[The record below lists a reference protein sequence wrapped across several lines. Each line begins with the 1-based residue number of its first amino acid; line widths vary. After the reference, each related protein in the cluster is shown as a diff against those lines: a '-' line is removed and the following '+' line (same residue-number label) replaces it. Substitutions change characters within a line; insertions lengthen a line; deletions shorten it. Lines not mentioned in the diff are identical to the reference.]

1 MLRGIVMTFTLK
13 RIADG
18 TAVVEGKLSTC
29 ARSLRRALKR
39 WAKLGRPSGAGFS
52 NISFRRIVREQ
63 VLAHTLK
70 RDTFFTTYGT
80 TKVVPYPKTCANR
93 SYSAACISVLLA
105 LVLLCPAL
113 PSQQQSDYV
122 FHAESELVLVN
133 VTVKDKS
140 GRFVP
145 GLKPEDLTILE
156 DNKPQK
162 IVSFD
167 VENVDN
173 VPALDVAQAK
183 PLPERPSGPA
193 SPAASATDTPAQA
206 AQFKDRRLI
215 VLFFDLSGMEPD
227 EIDRAVTSA
236 EHYVDTQMLPADLVS
251 IVSLG
256 SSLVVNQDFTTDHAL
271 LKKQLDA
278 FSTGSGQG
286 FEEGTTG
293 TTEGTPDTGQPF
305 TADDTEYNIF
315 NTDRRLEALR
325 SVAERLSHVQQKKSL
340 IYFSSGMDRTGI
352 ENQSELRAAVNA
364 AVRSNLAIYTMDM
377 RGLQALVAGGEAQ
390 NASLRGVSAYSG
402 QATLNALNSNFTTQ
416 ETLVTLASD
425 TGGRAFLD
433 SNDFSKIFKGVQ
445 QDTSTYYL
453 LGYHSTNKARDGR
466 YRRIIVKS
474 SVPGV
479 KVDYRRGYYAPADY
493 QHSTNDEKE
502 RQLEEELAS
511 ELPATDFPLYLGVA
525 YFRLEGNKFFV
536 PISLVVPGSQIPF
549 VRSSDRDKATLDVI
563 GMVLDNAHHPLNRIR
578 DTVKLAVSTSTEV
591 QKKNV
596 QYDTGMSL
604 LSGKYHLKF
613 VVRENQ
619 TGRMGS
625 FETDIEVPELRA
637 QPLKMSSVV
646 LASQIQTATVK
657 RSADLNPLVHG
668 GSEIIPNITHV
679 FSAAQHLLLYYEV
692 YDPARPAVADSA
704 RGEDS
709 KTSIR
714 LLTNVAFFQG
724 KAKAYESSLVEL
736 TELTTRD
743 RKAAV
748 FQLDVP
754 LTSFKP
760 GFYTCQVNVI
770 DDAGGHFLF
779 PRIALLIRQESSRTA
794 R

>member
-1 MLRGIVMTFTLK
+1 MFRTIMVSHPTRF
-13 RIADG
+13 ADK
-18 TAVVEGKLSTC
+18 AV
-29 ARSLRRALKR
+29 A
-39 WAKLGRPSGAGFS
+39 
-52 NISFRRIVREQ
+52 
-63 VLAHTLK
+63 
-70 RDTFFTTYGT
+70 
-80 TKVVPYPKTCANR
+80 
-93 SYSAACISVLLA
+93 VLLT
-105 LVLLCPAL
+105 LVLLRAAS

-122 FHAESELVLVN
+122 FRTGSELVLVN
-133 VTVKDKS
+133 VTARDKNGNFVK
-140 GRFVP
+140 
-145 GLKPEDLTILE
+145 GLKPENFTILE

-162 IVSFD
+162 VISFD
-167 VENVDN
+167 VENVDA
-173 VPALDVAQAK
+173 VPATNVAQAK
-183 PLPERPSGPA
+183 PLAEPPPEQSNQPT
-193 SPAASATDTPAQA
+193 SPADA
-206 AQFKDRRLI
+206 AKQFKDRRLI
-215 VLFFDLSGMEPD
+215 VLFFDLSAMEPD
-227 EIDRAVTSA
+227 EIDHAVTSA
-236 EHYVDTQMLPADLVS
+236 EHYVDTQMAPADLVS

-256 SSLVVNQDFTTDHAL
+256 SSLLVNQDFTADRDL
-271 LKKQLDA
+271 LNKQLQQ
-278 FSTGSGQG
+278 FSSGSGQG

-325 SVAERLSHVQQKKSL
+325 SVAEKLSHVQQKKSL

-402 QATLNALNSNFTTQ
+402 QSTINALNSNFTTQ

-433 SNDFSKIFKGVQ
+433 SNDFTKIFKGVQ

-453 LGYHSTNKARDGR
+453 VGYHSTNVARDGR
-466 YRRIIVKS
+466 YRRIVVKC

-479 KVDYRRGYYAPADY
+479 KIDYRRGYYAPADY
-493 QHSTNDEKE
+493 QHSTKDDKE

-511 ELPATDFPLYLGVA
+511 EMPATDLPLYLGVA

-536 PISLVVPGSQIPF
+536 PVSLVVPGSQIPF

-563 GMVLDNAHHPLNRIR
+563 GMVLDNEHHPLNRIR

-613 VVRENQ
+613 MVRENQ

-625 FETDIEVPELRA
+625 FETDIAVPDLKT

-646 LASQIQTATVK
+646 MASQIRPVK
-657 RSADLNPLVHG
+657 KNANLNPLVRDG
-668 GSEIIPNITHV
+668 NEIIPNITHV
-679 FSAAQHLLLYYEV
+679 FSAAQHLFLYYEV
-692 YDPARPAVADSA
+692 YDPTRPAVTDAT
-704 RGEDS
+704 RGGAES
-709 KTSIR
+709 KAGIR
-714 LLTNVAFFQG
+714 LLSNVAFFQG
-724 KAKAYESSLVEL
+724 KAKTYESSLLEM
-736 TELTTRD
+736 TELNARE

-754 LTSFKP
+754 LASLKP

-779 PRIALLIRQESSRTA
+779 PRLALLIRHEPANAA

>member
-1 MLRGIVMTFTLK
+1 MLGLF
-13 RIADG
+13 
-18 TAVVEGKLSTC
+18 C
-29 ARSLRRALKR
+29 AAS
-39 WAKLGRPSGAGFS
+39 
-52 NISFRRIVREQ
+52 
-63 VLAHTLK
+63 
-70 RDTFFTTYGT
+70 
-80 TKVVPYPKTCANR
+80 
-93 SYSAACISVLLA
+93 
-105 LVLLCPAL
+105 
-113 PSQQQSDYV
+113 PSQQGSEYV
-122 FHAESELVLVN
+122 FRTGSDLVLVN
-133 VTVKDKS
+133 VTVRDKS
-140 GRFVP
+140 GNLVQ
-145 GLKPEDLTILE
+145 GLKPENFTILE

-162 IVSFD
+162 VVSFD
-167 VENVDN
+167 VENVDA
-173 VPALDVAQAK
+173 VPASDVAQAQ
-183 PLPERPSGPA
+183 PLPEIAPERENPS
-193 SPAASATDTPAQA
+193 ASAADA
-206 AQFKDRRLI
+206 AKQFKDRRLI
-215 VLFFDLSGMEPD
+215 ILFFDLSAMEPD
-227 EIDRAVTSA
+227 EIDHAVTSA
-236 EHYVDTQMLPADLVS
+236 EHYVDTQMAPADLVS

-256 SSLVVNQDFTTDHAL
+256 SSLLVNQDFSADRAL
-271 LKKQLDA
+271 LKKQLQQ
-278 FSTGSGQG
+278 FSSGSGQG

-325 SVAERLSHVQQKKSL
+325 SVAEKLAHVQQKKSL

-402 QATLNALNSNFTTQ
+402 QSTLNALNSNFTTQ

-453 LGYHSTNKARDGR
+453 LGYHSANSARDGH
-466 YRRIIVKS
+466 YRHIVVKS
-474 SVPGV
+474 NLSGV
-479 KVDYRRGYYAPADY
+479 KIDYRRGYYAPADY
-493 QHSTNDEKE
+493 QHSTKDDKE

-511 ELPATDFPLYLGVA
+511 EMPATDLPLYLGFA
-525 YFRLEGNKFFV
+525 FFRLQDNKFFV

-563 GMVLDNAHHPLNRIR
+563 GMVLDSEHHPLNRIR
-578 DTVKLAVSTSTEV
+578 DTVKLAVSTADEV

-625 FETDIEVPELRA
+625 FETDVAMPDLKT

-646 LASQIQTATVK
+646 LASQIQPVK
-657 RSADLNPLVHG
+657 KSSNLNPLVHD
-668 GSEIIPNITHV
+668 GSEIIPNVTHV
-679 FSAAQHLLLYYEV
+679 FSATQHLFLYYEV
-692 YDPARPAVADSA
+692 YDPARPTASESA
-704 RGEDS
+704 SGQT
-709 KTSIR
+709 KAAIR

-724 KAKAYESSLVEL
+724 KDKAYESSLVAL
-736 TELTTRD
+736 TDLNARE

-754 LTSFKP
+754 LASLKP
-760 GFYTCQVNVI
+760 GFYTCQINVI

-779 PRIALLIRQESSRTA
+779 PRLALLIRPERTNQA
-794 R
+794 P

>member
-1 MLRGIVMTFTLK
+1 MTVTPNRF
-13 RIADG
+13 ADQ
-18 TAVVEGKLSTC
+18 AV
-29 ARSLRRALKR
+29 A
-39 WAKLGRPSGAGFS
+39 
-52 NISFRRIVREQ
+52 
-63 VLAHTLK
+63 
-70 RDTFFTTYGT
+70 
-80 TKVVPYPKTCANR
+80 
-93 SYSAACISVLLA
+93 VLLA
-105 LVLLCPAL
+105 LVLLCSTS
-113 PSQQQSDYV
+113 PSQQQTGYV
-122 FHAESELVLVN
+122 FHAESDLVLVN
-133 VTVKDKS
+133 VTARDKS
-140 GRFVP
+140 GKFVP
-145 GLKPEDLTILE
+145 GLKPEDFTILE

-167 VENVDN
+167 VENVDA
-173 VPALDVAQAK
+173 VPASDVAQAK
-183 PLPERPSGPA
+183 PLPE
-193 SPAASATDTPAQA
+193 AASGQA
-206 AQFKDRRLI
+206 STTASTADLSAQFKDRRLI
-215 VLFFDLSGMEPD
+215 VLFFDLSAMEPD
-227 EIDRAVTSA
+227 EIDRAVSSA
-236 EHYVDTQMLPADLVS
+236 ERYVDTQMAPADLVS

-256 SSLVVNQDFTTDHAL
+256 SSLLVNQDFTADQAL
-271 LKKQLDA
+271 LKKQLNA
-278 FSTGSGQG
+278 FSAGSGQG

-305 TADDTEYNIF
+305 NADDTEYNIF

-325 SVAERLSHVQQKKSL
+325 SVAEKLAHVQQKKSL

-402 QATLNALNSNFTTQ
+402 QATLNALNSNFANQ

-453 LGYHSTNKARDGR
+453 LGYHSTNPARDGR
-466 YRRIIVKS
+466 YRHIVVRS
-474 SVPGV
+474 NLRDV
-479 KVDYRRGYYAPADY
+479 KIDYRRGYYAPADY
-493 QHSTNDEKE
+493 QHSTQDDKE

-525 YFRLEGNKFFV
+525 YFRLDGNKFFV

-563 GMVLDNAHHPLNRIR
+563 GMVLDSEHHPLSRIR
-578 DTVKLAVSTSTEV
+578 DTVKLAVSTSAEV

-619 TGRMGS
+619 TGRMAS
-625 FETDIEVPELRA
+625 FETDIEVPELKA
-637 QPLKMSSVV
+637 WPLKMSSVV
-646 LASQIQTATVK
+646 LANQIETTK
-657 RSADLNPLVHG
+657 IKTSANLNPLVHD
-668 GSEIIPNITHV
+668 GSEIIPNVTHV
-679 FSAAQHLLLYYEV
+679 FSATQHLFLYYEV
-692 YDPARPAVADSA
+692 YDPARPAVPDSA
-704 RGEDS
+704 RGQES
-709 KTSIR
+709 KSGIR
-714 LLTNVAFFQG
+714 LLSNVAFFQG
-724 KAKAYESSLVEL
+724 KVKAYESSLVEL
-736 TELTTRD
+736 TELNARE

-754 LTSFKP
+754 LTSLKP

-779 PRIALLIRQESSRTA
+779 PRLALLVRPESAGAA

>member
-1 MLRGIVMTFTLK
+1 MTFTSNQF
-13 RIADG
+13 ADR
-18 TAVVEGKLSTC
+18 AVAVLVTLS
-29 ARSLRRALKR
+29 
-39 WAKLGRPSGAGFS
+39 
-52 NISFRRIVREQ
+52 
-63 VLAHTLK
+63 
-70 RDTFFTTYGT
+70 
-80 TKVVPYPKTCANR
+80 
-93 SYSAACISVLLA
+93 
-105 LVLLCPAL
+105 LLCPAL
-113 PSQQQSDYV
+113 PGQEQTDYV
-122 FHAESELVLVN
+122 FHAESDLVLVN
-133 VTVKDKS
+133 VTVRDRNGK
-140 GRFVP
+140 FVS
-145 GLKPEDLTILE
+145 GLKPSDFTLLE

-167 VENVDN
+167 VENVDAM
-173 VPALDVAQAK
+173 PAVDVAQAK
-183 PLPERPSGPA
+183 PQAGAVTGQPSVP
-193 SPAASATDTPAQA
+193 ASATDTAS
-206 AQFKDRRLI
+206 QFKDRRLI
-215 VLFFDLSGMEPD
+215 VLFFDLSAMEPD
-227 EIDRAVTSA
+227 EIERAVTSA
-236 EHYVDTQMLPADLVS
+236 EHYLDAQMLPADLVS
-251 IVSLG
+251 IISLG
-256 SSLVVNQDFTTDHAL
+256 SSLLVNQDFTTDRAL
-271 LKKQLDA
+271 LKKQLDE
-278 FSTGSGQG
+278 FSSGSGQG

-293 TTEGTPDTGQPF
+293 TTEGTPDSGQPF

-325 SVAERLSHVQQKKSL
+325 SVAEKLAYVQQKKSL

-433 SNDFSKIFKGVQ
+433 SNDFSKIFTGVQ

-453 LGYHSTNKARDGR
+453 LGYHSTNAARDGR
-466 YRRIIVKS
+466 YRRIVVKS
-474 SVPGV
+474 NLPGV
-479 KVDYRRGYYAPADY
+479 KIDYRRGYYAAADY
-493 QHSTNDEKE
+493 QHSTKDDKE

-511 ELPATDFPLYLGVA
+511 DLPATDFPLYLGVS

-563 GMVLDNAHHPLNRIR
+563 GMVLDNEHHPLNRIR
-578 DTVKLAVSTSTEV
+578 DTVKLTVNTSTEV

-604 LSGKYHLKF
+604 ISGKYHLKF

-625 FETDIEVPELRA
+625 FETDIDVPELKG
-637 QPLKMSSVV
+637 QPMKMSSVV
-646 LASQIQTATVK
+646 LASQIQTVK
-657 RSADLNPLVHG
+657 KSTNLNPLIHD

-679 FSAAQHLLLYYEV
+679 FAASQHLFLYYEV
-692 YDPARPAVADSA
+692 YDPVVGTASA
-704 RGEDS
+704 GSSRAAES
-709 KTSIR
+709 KSGIR
-714 LLTNVAFFQG
+714 LLSNVDFFQG
-724 KAKAYESSLVEL
+724 KAKAYESSLVEM
-736 TELTTRD
+736 TELNARE

-754 LTSFKP
+754 LTALKP

-770 DDAGGHFLF
+770 DDAGGRFLF
-779 PRIALLIRQESSRTA
+779 PRLALLIRPENSGTA
-794 R
+794 PSPAH

>member
-1 MLRGIVMTFTLK
+1 MTFK
-13 RIADG
+13 PNQFPPK
-18 TAVVEGKLSTC
+18 AV
-29 ARSLRRALKR
+29 A
-39 WAKLGRPSGAGFS
+39 
-52 NISFRRIVREQ
+52 
-63 VLAHTLK
+63 
-70 RDTFFTTYGT
+70 
-80 TKVVPYPKTCANR
+80 
-93 SYSAACISVLLA
+93 VLLA
-105 LVLLCPAL
+105 LVLLCSAL
-113 PSQQQSDYV
+113 PSQQQSEYV
-122 FHAESELVLVN
+122 LHVESDLVLVN
-133 VTVKDKS
+133 VTVRDKS
-140 GRFVP
+140 GKFVQ
-145 GLKPEDLTILE
+145 GLKPESFTILE
-156 DNKPQK
+156 DNKAQK
-162 IVSFD
+162 ILSFD
-167 VENVDN
+167 VENVDA
-173 VPALDVAQAK
+173 VPPPDVAQAK
-183 PLPERPSGPA
+183 PLPEPA
-193 SPAASATDTPAQA
+193 PEQTHPAAAPANTA

-215 VLFFDLSGMEPD
+215 VLFFDLSAMQPD
-227 EIDRAVTSA
+227 EIDHAVTSA
-236 EHYVDTQMLPADLVS
+236 EHYVDTQMAPADLVS

-256 SSLVVNQDFTTDHAL
+256 SSLLVNQDFTTDHAL
-271 LKKQLDA
+271 LKKQLQA
-278 FSTGSGQG
+278 FGSGSGQG

-315 NTDRRLEALR
+315 NTDRRLGALR
-325 SVAERLSHVQQKKSL
+325 SVAEKLAYVQQKKSL

-453 LGYHSTNKARDGR
+453 LGYHSTNPARDGR
-466 YRRIIVKS
+466 YRRIVVKS
-474 SVPGV
+474 NLSGV
-479 KVDYRRGYYAPADY
+479 KIDYRRGYYAPADY
-493 QHSTNDEKE
+493 QHSTKDDKE
-502 RQLEEELAS
+502 RQLEQELAS
-511 ELPATDFPLYLGVA
+511 ELPATDLPLYMGVA

-563 GMVLDNAHHPLNRIR
+563 GMVLDSEQHPLNRIR
-578 DTVKLAVSTSTEV
+578 DTVKLAVNTSTEV

-604 LSGKYHLKF
+604 LTGKYHLRF

-625 FETDIEVPELRA
+625 FETDMEVPDLKAR
-637 QPLKMSSVV
+637 PLKMSSVV
-646 LASQIQTATVK
+646 LASQTQTAK
-657 RSADLNPLVHG
+657 KGANLNPLVHD

-679 FSAAQHLLLYYEV
+679 FSASQHLLLYYEV
-692 YDPARPAVADSA
+692 YDPARPSVTDSRRA
-704 RGEDS
+704 TEAGSD
-709 KTSIR
+709 KDNKPGIR
-714 LLTNVAFFQG
+714 VLTNVAFFQG
-724 KAKAYESSLVEL
+724 KAKAYESSLVAL
-736 TELTTRD
+736 TELNARD

-754 LTSFKP
+754 LTSLKP

-779 PRIALLIRQESSRTA
+779 PRLALLIRTEPGGAKPAQSREMPPIQNVSPSNPGGV
-794 R
+794 

>member
-1 MLRGIVMTFTLK
+1 MKFSQNRF
-13 RIADG
+13 AD
-18 TAVVEGKLSTC
+18 
-29 ARSLRRALKR
+29 R
-39 WAKLGRPSGAGFS
+39 
-52 NISFRRIVREQ
+52 
-63 VLAHTLK
+63 
-70 RDTFFTTYGT
+70 
-80 TKVVPYPKTCANR
+80 
-93 SYSAACISVLLA
+93 SAALFLVI
-105 LVLLCPAL
+105 VLLCAAST
-113 PSQQQSDYV
+113 SQQQSDYV
-122 FHAESELVLVN
+122 FRTGSELVLVN
-133 VTVKDKS
+133 VTVRDKN
-140 GRFVP
+140 GNFVQ
-145 GLKPEDLTILE
+145 GLKADDFTILE

-162 IVSFD
+162 VVSFD
-167 VENVDN
+167 VENVDA
-173 VPALDVAQAK
+173 VPASDVAQAK
-183 PLPERPSGPA
+183 PLPDAAPA
-193 SPAASATDTPAQA
+193 SPGPTAAADASK
-206 AQFKDRRLI
+206 QFKDRRLI
-215 VLFFDLSGMEPD
+215 VLFFDLSAMEPD
-227 EIDRAVTSA
+227 EIDHAVTSA
-236 EHYVDTQMLPADLVS
+236 EHYVDTQMAPADLVS

-256 SSLVVNQDFTTDHAL
+256 SSLLVNQDFTADHAL
-271 LKKQLDA
+271 LKKQLEQ
-278 FSTGSGQG
+278 FNSGSGQG

-325 SVAERLSHVQQKKSL
+325 SVAEKLSHVQQKKSL

-402 QATLNALNSNFTTQ
+402 QSTINALNSNFTTQ

-453 LGYHSTNKARDGR
+453 IGYHSTNSARDGR
-466 YRRIIVKS
+466 YRRIVVKLNQ
-474 SVPGV
+474 PGM
-479 KVDYRRGYYAPADY
+479 KIDYRRGYYAPADY
-493 QHSTNDEKE
+493 QHSTKDDKE

-511 ELPATDFPLYLGVA
+511 EMPATDLPLYLGVA
-525 YFRLEGNKFFV
+525 FFRLEGNKFFV

-563 GMVLDNAHHPLNRIR
+563 GMVLDSEHHPLNRIR
-578 DTVKLAVSTSTEV
+578 DTVKLAVSTSAEV

-625 FETDIEVPELRA
+625 FETDISVPDLKT
-637 QPLKMSSVV
+637 QPLKMSSIV
-646 LASQIQTATVK
+646 LASQTEPVK
-657 RSADLNPLVHG
+657 KSANLNPLVRDGH
-668 GSEIIPNITHV
+668 EIIPNITHV
-679 FSAAQHLLLYYEV
+679 FSAAQHLFFYYEV
-692 YDPARPAVADSA
+692 YDPARPVAAESA
-704 RGEDS
+704 RPGTDRS
-709 KTSIR
+709 GIR
-714 LLTNVAFFQG
+714 LLSNVEFFQG
-724 KAKAYESSLVEL
+724 KVKSYESSLVTL
-736 TELTTRD
+736 TDLNARE

-754 LTSFKP
+754 LTSLKP

-779 PRIALLIRQESSRTA
+779 PRLALLIRQESPKAAPGAKLPVPTSF
-794 R
+794 

>member
-1 MLRGIVMTFTLK
+1 MIFAPTRFVDK
-13 RIADG
+13 
-18 TAVVEGKLSTC
+18 AV
-29 ARSLRRALKR
+29 A
-39 WAKLGRPSGAGFS
+39 
-52 NISFRRIVREQ
+52 
-63 VLAHTLK
+63 
-70 RDTFFTTYGT
+70 
-80 TKVVPYPKTCANR
+80 
-93 SYSAACISVLLA
+93 VLLM
-105 LVLLCPAL
+105 LVLLSAAS
-113 PSQQQSDYV
+113 PSQQPDSDYV
-122 FHAESELVLVN
+122 FRTGSELVLVN
-133 VTVKDKS
+133 VTVRDKS
-140 GRFVP
+140 GNFVQ
-145 GLKPEDLTILE
+145 GLKPENFTILE

-162 IVSFD
+162 VVSFD
-167 VENVDN
+167 VENVDA
-173 VPALDVAQAK
+173 VPASDVAQAK
-183 PLPERPSGPA
+183 PLPGSAPA
-193 SPAASATDTPAQA
+193 PEPAKPALSAAEAAS
-206 AQFKDRRLI
+206 QFKDRRLI
-215 VLFFDLSGMEPD
+215 VLFFDLSAMEPD
-227 EIDRAVTSA
+227 EIDHAVTSA
-236 EHYVDTQMLPADLVS
+236 EHYVDTQMAPADLVS

-256 SSLVVNQDFTTDHAL
+256 SSLLVNQDFTTDHAL
-271 LKKQLDA
+271 LKKQLDQ
-278 FSTGSGQG
+278 FSSGSGQG

-325 SVAERLSHVQQKKSL
+325 SVAEKLSHVQQKKSL

-402 QATLNALNSNFTTQ
+402 QSTLNALNSNFTTQ

-453 LGYHSTNKARDGR
+453 LGYHSTNLARDGR
-466 YRRIIVKS
+466 YRRIVVKTNLA
-474 SVPGV
+474 GV
-479 KVDYRRGYYAPADY
+479 KIDYRRGYYAPADY
-493 QHSTNDEKE
+493 KHSTQDDKE

-511 ELPATDFPLYLGVA
+511 EMPATDLPLYLGVA

-536 PISLVVPGSQIPF
+536 PMSLVVPGSQIPF

-563 GMVLDNAHHPLNRIR
+563 GMVLDSQHHPLNRIR
-578 DTVKLAVSTSTEV
+578 DTVKLAVNTSAEV

-625 FETDIEVPELRA
+625 FETDIEVPDLKSL
-637 QPLKMSSVV
+637 PLKMSSVV
-646 LASQIQTATVK
+646 LASQIQSVK
-657 RSADLNPLVHG
+657 KSANPNPLVHD
-668 GSEIIPNITHV
+668 GSEIVPNITHV
-679 FSAAQHLLLYYEV
+679 FSAAQHLFLYYEV
-692 YDPARPAVADSA
+692 YDPVRPPVTEPAREGAENKS
-704 RGEDS
+704 G
-709 KTSIR
+709 IR
-714 LLTNVAFFQG
+714 LLSNVAFFQG
-724 KAKAYESSLVEL
+724 KAKSYESSLVEL
-736 TELTTRD
+736 TDLNARD

-754 LTSFKP
+754 LTSLKP

-779 PRIALLIRQESSRTA
+779 PRLALLIRHESA
-794 R
+794 NAAP

>member
-1 MLRGIVMTFTLK
+1 MTITTN
-13 RIADG
+13 R
-18 TAVVEGKLSTC
+18 
-29 ARSLRRALKR
+29 
-39 WAKLGRPSGAGFS
+39 
-52 NISFRRIVREQ
+52 
-63 VLAHTLK
+63 LAN
-70 RDTFFTTYGT
+70 
-80 TKVVPYPKTCANR
+80 KT
-93 SYSAACISVLLA
+93 LA
-105 LVLLCPAL
+105 LFLTLALLCTTS
-113 PSQQQSDYV
+113 PSQQQTDYT
-122 FHAESELVLVN
+122 FHAQSELVLVN
-133 VTVKDKS
+133 VTVKDKN
-140 GRFVP
+140 GKFVG
-145 GLKPEDLTILE
+145 GLKPEDFTILE

-162 IVSFD
+162 VTSFD
-167 VENVDN
+167 IENVD
-173 VPALDVAQAK
+173 ALPMQDVAQAK
-183 PLPERPSGPA
+183 PLVESDSAPKT
-193 SPAASATDTPAQA
+193 PAAIAADTAT
-206 AQFKDRRLI
+206 QFKDRRLI
-215 VLFFDLSGMEPD
+215 VLFFDLSAMEPD
-227 EIDRAVTSA
+227 EIDHAVTSA
-236 EHYVDTQMLPADLVS
+236 ENYLDKQMAPADLVS
-251 IVSLG
+251 IVSL
-256 SSLVVNQDFTTDHAL
+256 SSALLVNQDFTTDRAL

-278 FSTGSGQG
+278 FSSGEGQG

-293 TTEGTPDTGQPF
+293 TTEGTQDTGQPF

-325 SVAERLSHVQQKKSL
+325 SVAEKLSHVQQKKSL

-364 AVRSNLAIYTMDM
+364 AVRSNMAIYTMDM

-453 LGYHSTNKARDGR
+453 LGYHSSNPARDGR
-466 YRRIIVKS
+466 YRRIVVKS
-474 SVPGV
+474 KIPGV
-479 KVDYRRGYYAPADY
+479 KIDFRRGYYAPADFK
-493 QHSTNDEKE
+493 HSTQDDKE

-511 ELPATDFPLYLGVA
+511 EMPATDLPLYLGVS
-525 YFRLEGNKFFV
+525 YFRLDGNKFFV

-563 GMVLDNAHHPLNRIR
+563 GMVTDNQHHPLNRIR
-578 DTVKLAVSTSTEV
+578 DTVKLAVNTSAEV

-619 TGRMGS
+619 TGQLGS
-625 FETDIEVPELRA
+625 FETDIEVPDLKT

-646 LASQIQTATVK
+646 LASQTQTVK
-657 RSADLNPLVHG
+657 KSSTLNPLIHDG
-668 GSEIIPNITHV
+668 TEIIPNITHV
-679 FSAAQHLLLYYEV
+679 FSGSQHLLLYYEV
-692 YDPARPAVADSA
+692 YDPARSDAANSAPAAAPA
-704 RGEDS
+704 RNANTRSGI
-709 KTSIR
+709 K
-714 LLTNVAFFQG
+714 LLSSVAFFQG

-736 TELTTRD
+736 TELNARD

-754 LTSFKP
+754 LTSLKP

-770 DDAGGHFLF
+770 DDAGGKFLF
-779 PRIALLIRQESSRTA
+779 PRLALLIRQQNTTTASR
-794 R
+794 

>member
-1 MLRGIVMTFTLK
+1 MAFTSN
-13 RIADG
+13 RFADR
-18 TAVVEGKLSTC
+18 AVAVLVTLS
-29 ARSLRRALKR
+29 
-39 WAKLGRPSGAGFS
+39 
-52 NISFRRIVREQ
+52 
-63 VLAHTLK
+63 
-70 RDTFFTTYGT
+70 
-80 TKVVPYPKTCANR
+80 
-93 SYSAACISVLLA
+93 LLS
-105 LVLLCPAL
+105 PAL
-113 PSQQQSDYV
+113 PAQEQTDYV
-122 FHAESELVLVN
+122 FHAESDLVLVN
-133 VTVKDKS
+133 VTVRDKN
-140 GRFVP
+140 GKFVE
-145 GLKPEDLTILE
+145 GLKPSNFTILE

-167 VENVDN
+167 VENVDSM
-173 VPALDVAQAK
+173 PAVDVAQAK
-183 PLPERPSGPA
+183 PLAGAATEQTSAPVSPTDLA
-193 SPAASATDTPAQA
+193 S
-206 AQFKDRRLI
+206 QFKDRRLI
-215 VLFFDLSGMEPD
+215 VLFFDLSAMEPD
-227 EIDRAVTSA
+227 EIDHAVTSA
-236 EHYVDTQMLPADLVS
+236 EHYLDAQMLPADLVS
-251 IVSLG
+251 IISLG
-256 SSLVVNQDFTTDHAL
+256 SSLLVNQDFTTDRAL

-325 SVAERLSHVQQKKSL
+325 SVAEKLAYVQQKKSL

-433 SNDFSKIFKGVQ
+433 SNDFSKIFTGVQ

-453 LGYHSTNKARDGR
+453 LGYHSTNSARNGR
-466 YRRIIVKS
+466 YRRIVVKS
-474 SVPGV
+474 NAPGV
-479 KVDYRRGYYAPADY
+479 KIDYRRGYYAPADY
-493 QHSTNDEKE
+493 QHSTKDDKE

-511 ELPATDFPLYLGVA
+511 DLPATDFPLYLGVS

-563 GMVLDNAHHPLNRIR
+563 GMVLDDGHHPLNRIR
-578 DTVKLAVSTSTEV
+578 DTVKLAVNTSTEV

-625 FETDIEVPELRA
+625 FETDIEVPELKG

-646 LASQIQTATVK
+646 LASQIQTVK
-657 RSADLNPLVHG
+657 KNTNLNPLIHD

-679 FSAAQHLLLYYEV
+679 FAASQHLFLYYEV
-692 YDPARPAVADSA
+692 YDPAQPTSA
-704 RGEDS
+704 GSPPRTANNKPG
-709 KTSIR
+709 IR
-714 LLTNVAFFQG
+714 VLSNVDFFQG

-736 TELTTRD
+736 NELNARD

-754 LTSFKP
+754 LASLKP

-770 DDAGGHFLF
+770 DDAGGRFLF
-779 PRIALLIRQESSRTA
+779 PRLALLIRSENSGAAAPNTA
-794 R
+794 H

>member
-1 MLRGIVMTFTLK
+1 MIFTPN
-13 RIADG
+13 RFADK
-18 TAVVEGKLSTC
+18 AV
-29 ARSLRRALKR
+29 A
-39 WAKLGRPSGAGFS
+39 
-52 NISFRRIVREQ
+52 
-63 VLAHTLK
+63 
-70 RDTFFTTYGT
+70 
-80 TKVVPYPKTCANR
+80 
-93 SYSAACISVLLA
+93 VLLV
-105 LVLLCPAL
+105 VLLPCASL
-113 PSQQQSDYV
+113 PSQQQSEYL
-122 FHAESELVLVN
+122 FHAQTDLVLVN
-133 VTVKDKS
+133 VTVRDKS
-140 GRFVP
+140 GRFVQ
-145 GLKPEDLTILE
+145 GLKAEDFSILE

-162 IVSFD
+162 VVSFD
-167 VENVDN
+167 VENVDA
-173 VPALDVAQAK
+173 VPALDVTQAK
-183 PLPERPSGPA
+183 PLPEPA
-193 SPAASATDTPAQA
+193 PAPADAALQFN

-215 VLFFDLSGMEPD
+215 VLFFDLSAMEPD
-227 EIDRAVTSA
+227 EIDHAVTSA
-236 EHYVDTQMLPADLVS
+236 EHYVDAQMAPADLVS

-256 SSLVVNQDFTTDHAL
+256 SSLLVNQDFTADHAL
-271 LKKQLDA
+271 LKKQLQA
-278 FSTGSGQG
+278 FSSGSGQG

-325 SVAERLSHVQQKKSL
+325 SVADKLAQVQQKKSL

-453 LGYHSTNKARDGR
+453 LGYHSTNSARDGR
-466 YRRIIVKS
+466 YRHIVVKIN
-474 SVPGV
+474 VPGM
-479 KVDYRRGYYAPADY
+479 KIDYRRGYYAPADY
-493 QHSTNDEKE
+493 QHATKDDKE

-511 ELPATDFPLYLGVA
+511 ELPATDLPLYLGVA

-563 GMVLDNAHHPLNRIR
+563 GMVLDSDHHALNRIR
-578 DTVKLAVSTSTEV
+578 DTVKLAVNTSTEV

-596 QYDTGMSL
+596 QYNTGMSL

-619 TGRMGS
+619 SGRMGS
-625 FETDIEVPELRA
+625 FETDIEVPELKG

-646 LASQIQTATVK
+646 LASQIQPVK
-657 RSADLNPLVHG
+657 KSANLNPLVHD

-679 FSAAQHLLLYYEV
+679 FSGTQHLLIYYEV
-692 YDPARPAVADSA
+692 YDPARPAAADSG
-704 RGEDS
+704 RGGDN
-709 KTSIR
+709 KPGIR

-724 KAKAYESSLVEL
+724 KAKTFESSLVEL
-736 TELTTRD
+736 TELNARD
-743 RKAAV
+743 RKAAI

-754 LTSFKP
+754 LTSLKP

-770 DDAGGHFLF
+770 DDIGGHFVF
-779 PRIALLIRQESSRTA
+779 PRLALLIRSEPKGST
-794 R
+794 

>member
-1 MLRGIVMTFTLK
+1 MIFTSNRFTDK
-13 RIADG
+13 
-18 TAVVEGKLSTC
+18 AV
-29 ARSLRRALKR
+29 AL
-39 WAKLGRPSGAGFS
+39 
-52 NISFRRIVREQ
+52 
-63 VLAHTLK
+63 
-70 RDTFFTTYGT
+70 
-80 TKVVPYPKTCANR
+80 
-93 SYSAACISVLLA
+93 LLM
-105 LVLLCPAL
+105 LVLLGPAA
-113 PSQQQSDYV
+113 SQQQTDYV
-122 FHAESELVLVN
+122 FHAESDLVLVN
-133 VTVKDKS
+133 VTVRDKS
-140 GRFVP
+140 GNFVP
-145 GLKPEDLTILE
+145 GLKPENFSILE

-167 VENVDN
+167 VENVDTA
-173 VPALDVAQAK
+173 PQSDVAQAK
-183 PLPERPSGPA
+183 PLPESASGPA
-193 SPAASATDTPAQA
+193 SPPASVTNKTD
-206 AQFKDRRLI
+206 QFKDRRLI
-215 VLFFDLSGMEPD
+215 VLFFDLSAMEPD

-236 EHYVDTQMLPADLVS
+236 EHYVDSQMAPADLVS

-256 SSLVVNQDFTTDHAL
+256 SSLLVNQDFTTDRAL

-278 FSTGSGQG
+278 FSSGSGQG

-325 SVAERLSHVQQKKSL
+325 SVAEKLSHVQQKKSL

-453 LGYHSTNKARDGR
+453 LGYHSTNLARDGR
-466 YRRIIVKS
+466 YRHIVVKT

-479 KVDYRRGYYAPADY
+479 KIDYRRGYYAPADY
-493 QHSTNDEKE
+493 KHSTQDDKE

-536 PISLVVPGSQIPF
+536 PISLVVPGSQVPF

-563 GMVLDNAHHPLNRIR
+563 GMVLDNEHHPLNRIR
-578 DTVKLAVSTSTEV
+578 DTVKLAVSTSTDV

-625 FETDIEVPELRA
+625 FETDIEVPDLKSL
-637 QPLKMSSVV
+637 PLKMSSVV
-646 LASQIQTATVK
+646 LANQIETVK
-657 RSADLNPLVHG
+657 KSANLNPLVHD

-679 FSAAQHLLLYYEV
+679 FSATQHLLLYYEV
-692 YDPARPAVADSA
+692 YDPARPTVADSA
-704 RGEDS
+704 RGTDS
-709 KTSIR
+709 RGNKDNKPSIR
-714 LLTNVAFFQG
+714 LLSNVAFFQG

-736 TELTTRD
+736 TELNSRE

-754 LTSFKP
+754 LMSLKP

-779 PRIALLIRQESSRTA
+779 PRLALLIRQEGATA
-794 R
+794 AR